1 MSINKKR
8 NLFKCAAL
16 ALCLLAAFAL
26 IIAGCDNGSSGDA
39 VEAARSTR
47 LAKVSLTVGGDA
59 QGMAQKSISVGGLD
73 WSSLTY
79 KYKAVPQWTANNI
92 QGAVT
97 TWTNLPGNNPGT
109 YSDGMSLG
117 YFTPGQWVFHIQILN
132 GSTPIYQGNSAV
144 YSISSSGVAITVP
157 VSKIVTEAQD
167 GSVQITVTAATQEN
181 DSLTISYTGTAS
193 GSNITADAS
202 RSGGITTFSKTI
214 SSLGAGTYEFTLTHS
229 NGTTGAVVGVDLTAG
244 QTATIEGTLNNGIW
258 QVGLVTLTVHSITVS
273 PAPSNGTIYP
283 DVAGAAPGDKVVL
296 YVEPDDGYILSTISV
311 NSGAVST
318 TDISDANGVAYT
330 FTMPDADVT
339 VTAAFTGA
347 PVNTITVNTA
357 SHGSVTASKAS
368 GTAGEQIYL
377 VVEPDDGYGL
387 TSITVAGTS
396 CNVETTAINAGT
408 YKFTMPDESVTVT
421 PVFAVSSS
429 HIIYFSSVS
438 GGSVRANKVSA
449 ESGTTVTLTTVPSSG
464 NGISSLT
471 VTGNS
476 AISLNEEVRTE
487 LNTYTFSMPNT
498 DVTVA
503 ATFGTAYSITG
514 TGSTAGGSVVADRST
529 ACAGE
534 TVTLTTATNSGYR
547 FGGVTYNGNATAEV
561 AAGTTYTFTMPNA
574 NVTVAAVFN
583 QLYSITKNS
592 MTNGSVTLAKTEAIS
607 GETVTLTIQPDDGY
621 QLASIST
628 SNGNLTGSGT
638 ASGSTRTLTMAAA
651 NAVISASFE
660 KVTYTISGTGSV
672 TGGSTSYSGTPQIG
686 NTITLTATPS
696 TGYQLASIS
705 ATDSTGALSLTT
717 TGTNTRTFTM
727 RSSNVTVSASFE
739 KITYTVTLDQQDHG
753 TLSYSGTPQM
763 GNTITITAGSLDSSY
778 TLASVAVQDT
788 TNSTSVTPSAVS
800 DNSCT
805 FVMPAGNVTVTP
817 TYTSGYSVTVGS
829 LSNGSA
835 TVQTASAAAAS
846 SLSNITAGTAVTIN
860 LTPST
865 GYQVSTVTVK
875 DGSNNSVTVNGS
887 GNTRTFTMPSSAATV
902 SATFTKV
909 TYTITKGSMTNG
921 DVSYSGT
928 AQYGNTITVTVNPN
942 SGYELNALT
951 VNNGSVSTNASVA
964 GRTYTFSMPAA
975 NVTINA
981 TFKAHTLS
989 YVEGVASLAVGDVV
1003 LQNGKYVSKANFL
1016 KSPKSYVSASAPAGV
1031 VAYTGTTDTI
1041 GTTGKVYMVGLNQGS
1056 SLKWAPSGTTGY
1068 TTTFST
1074 SLTAG
1079 ERNWAVITAADAAG
1093 VESAATNYPAFN
1105 YANTYSVTGYTSG
1118 WFLPAKAELS
1128 KLYTNR
1134 TTINNTINA
1143 ITGAGGTATA
1153 LPSSGSVWS
1162 SSQTYYYNNAWTV
1175 NFTNGDTNYS
1185 AKDYNGYVRVVRAL
1199 N

>member
-1 MSINKKR
+1 MRKK
-8 NLFKCAAL
+8 LSVTFSAL
-16 ALCLLAAFAL
+16 MCILVFFFL
-26 IIAGCDNGSSGDA
+26 IIAGCDNGSSDSA
-39 VEAARSTR
+39 VSEAKSTR
-47 LAKVSLTVGGDA
+47 LAKVSLTIGGDA

-73 WSSLTY
+73 WGSLTY
-79 KYKAVPQWTANNI
+79 KYKAIPQWSGTSI
-92 QGAVT
+92 HGSVSEWT
-97 TWTNLPGNNPGT
+97 TLPSA
-109 YSDGMSLG
+109 YSDGVSLG
-117 YFTPGQWVFHIQILN
+117 YFTPGQWIFHIQILN
-132 GSTPIYQGNSAV
+132 GSTPIYQGYSAV
-144 YSISSSGVAITVP
+144 TNISTSAAAVTVP
-157 VSKIVTEAQD
+157 VSKITTGDA
-167 GSVQITVTAATQEN
+167 GSVYIEVTAATVDA
-181 DSLTISYTGTAS
+181 DSLAISYTGTAS
-193 GSNITADAS
+193 GSTTADAA
-202 RSGGITTFSKTI
+202 RDGGITTFTKTI
-214 SSLGAGTYEFTLTHS
+214 SSLAAGTYEFTLTHS
-229 NGTTGAVVGVDLTAG
+229 PLDSGAVVGVDLTAG
-244 QTATIEGTLNNGIW
+244 QTATISGTLNNGIW
-258 QVGLVTLTVHSITVS
+258 QIGSVTVTVHSITVS
-273 PAPSNGTIYP
+273 PSPSNGTITP

-296 YVEPDDGYILSTISV
+296 YVEPDEGYILSTISV

-357 SHGSVTASKAS
+357 SYGSVTASKAS

-387 TSITVAGTS
+387 SSITVAGTS
-396 CNVETTAINAGT
+396 GNVETTAINAGT

-421 PVFAVSSS
+421 PVFAVSSK
-429 HIIYFSSVS
+429 HNILFSSVS

-449 ESGTTVTLTTVPSSG
+449 ESGDTVTLTTVPSSG
-464 NGISSLT
+464 NGISTLT
-471 VTGNS
+471 VTGS
-476 AISLNEEVRTE
+476 SSVALNETVKAE
-487 LNTYTFSMPNT
+487 LNTYTFTMPNT

-514 TGSTAGGSVVADRST
+514 TGSTTGGSVTADKAS

-534 TVTLTTATNSGYR
+534 TVTLTVSTNSGYR
-547 FGGVTYNGNATAEV
+547 FGGVTYNGNATTEV
-561 AAGTTYTFTMPNA
+561 TAGTTYTFTMPSA
-574 NVTVAAVFN
+574 NTAVAATFN
-583 QLYSITKNS
+583 QIYSVTKNS

-628 SNGNLTGSGT
+628 TNGNLTGSGT

-672 TGGSTSYSGTPQIG
+672 TGGSTAYSGTPQIG
-686 NTITLTATPS
+686 ETITLTASPS

-727 RSSNVTVSASFE
+727 RSSNVTVTATFE

-788 TNSTSVTPSAVS
+788 TNSTAVTPSAVS

-805 FVMPAGNVTVTP
+805 FTMPAGNVTVTP

-835 TVQTASAAAAS
+835 TVQTTSAAAAS
-846 SLSNITAGTAVTIN
+846 SLSNIMAGTTVTIN

-875 DGSNNSVTVNGS
+875 DGSNNNVTVNGS

-902 SATFTKV
+902 TATFTKV
-909 TYTITKGSMTNG
+909 TYTITKESMTNG

-942 SGYELNALT
+942 SGYELNVLT
-951 VNNGSVSTNASVA
+951 VKNSSTNATISTTTVA
-964 GRTYTFSMPAA
+964 AGNRYTFSMPAS
-975 NVTINA
+975 NVTISA
-981 TFKAHTLS
+981 TFKSYSLS
-989 YVEGVASLAVGDVV
+989 YVADVASLAVGDVV
-1003 LQNGKYVSKANFL
+1003 LQDGKYVSQANFL
-1016 KSPKSYVSASAPAGV
+1016 KSPKSYITASAPAGV
-1031 VAYTGTTDTI
+1031 VAYTGTTGTR
-1041 GTTGKVYMVGLNQGS
+1041 GTTGNVYMVGLNQGS
-1056 SLKWAPSGTTGY
+1056 SLMWAKSGTTGY
-1068 TTTFST
+1068 NTKFNT
-1074 SLTAG
+1074 SDTAG
-1079 ERNWAVITAADAAG
+1079 EGNWAVITAADATGA
-1093 VESAATNYPAFN
+1093 ESASTNYPAFN

-1128 KLYTNR
+1128 TLYSNK
-1134 TTINNTINA
+1134 TTINNSINA

-1153 LPSSGSVWS
+1153 LPSSGFFWS
-1162 SSQTYYYNNAWTV
+1162 SSQHSNLNDLAWNVFFGNGNTY
-1175 NFTNGDTNYS
+1175 NFTKNY
-1185 AKDYNGYVRVVRAL
+1185 DDLVRVVRAL